1 MKLYFFCV
9 SVCRQI
15 KEGIAAVFG
24 PINKVPRAHV
34 QSICNA
40 FEIPHL
46 QAQWDSR
53 ENRDYFSISVY
64 PDAQTLSRAYAELLK
79 EWHWKQFT
87 VIYEDNDGRFNC
99 MSPVEQ
105 LFFSVKGHYC
115 LTHQLTYVL
124 GAQKNR
130 LIETVLLNTHNICL
144 QIQGSRVSLT
154 FVNDFHGHSPPFRLK
169 LHTL

>member
-1 MKLYFFCV
+1 MFPAVYDSKEVYHFHKKHILLSANEVIFFFI

-64 PDAQTLSRAYAELLK
+64 PDAQTLSRAYADLLK

-87 VIYEDNDGRFNC
+87 VIYEDNDGRYHC
-99 MSPVEQ
+99 IGPVEQ
-105 LFFSVKGHYC
+105 LYLVLKVIFSY
-115 LTHQLTYVL
+115 
-124 GAQKNR
+124 
-130 LIETVLLNTHNICL
+130 
-144 QIQGSRVSLT
+144 
-154 FVNDFHGHSPPFRLK
+154 SPI
-169 LHTL
+169 